1 LLGTGNISLEDK
13 PKPVQDE
20 EEGPV
25 KSYGALDPSPGGSY
39 TAAEELKMTESAA
52 SAAILKT
59 RPHMPNDNPVL
70 WLFHL
75 LQGVA
80 VIAALCLLVT
90 QAIPITLKASTSYPV
105 SITFLSLALKVYIS
119 LFCITFVLVE
129 SNLPIPFIRTSELLQ
144 AFISRGFIYS
154 FLGLICVE
162 EAYSERVRDIVSHG
176 KDEFHVGWLAIFMQI
191 SSWFMLG
198 VGALYMLLGV
208 FCLRGLRDRMHREE
222 QEEWKKYREDLKKWK
237 ETHT

>member
-1 LLGTGNISLEDK
+1 LGTGTISLEDK

-20 EEGPV
+20 EEGTV

-39 TAAEELKMTESAA
+39 TTAEELKMAELAA
-52 SAAILKT
+52 SAAMLKT
-59 RPHMPNDNPVL
+59 RPHMPNDNPIL

-90 QAIPITLKASTSYPV
+90 QAIPITLNTSTSYPV
-105 SITFLSLALKVYIS
+105 PITFLSLALKVYIS

-198 VGALYMLLGV
+198 VGAFYMLLGV

>member
-13 PKPVQDE
+13 SKPVQDE
-20 EEGPV
+20 EEGPA
-25 KSYGALDPSPGGSY
+25 KNYGAVIPSPGGSY
-39 TAAEELKMTESAA
+39 TATEELKMTEAAA

-59 RPHMPNDNPVL
+59 RPHMPSDKPIL

-80 VIAALCLLVT
+80 VIAALCLLMT
-90 QAIPITLKASTSYPV
+90 QAIPITLKTSTNYPV
-105 SITFLSLALKVYIS
+105 PITFLSLALKVYIS
-119 LFCITFVLVE
+119 LFCITFALVE
-129 SNLPIPFIRTSELLQ
+129 SNLPVPFIRTSELLQ

-208 FCLRGLRDRMHREE
+208 FCLRGLRDRMQREE